1 MKIGLLS
8 YRSNPFSGGQG
19 IYIKH
24 LSLALVNLGHEV
36 DVLSGPPYP
45 ELNQGANLIKIP
57 SLDLFELEDN
67 LRLKSF
73 KLGFL
78 SNLTDLTEWLG
89 VLTGGFPEPH
99 TFGKRVDQYL
109 KESSVSYDLIHD
121 NQSLCYALLNIQRR
135 MPLVTTIHHPITRDH
150 KLSLEYTKNWKQR
163 LSTNRWH
170 SFLNMQKKVAPKLK
184 RIICPSNQSKQ
195 DVIEE
200 FKVSSSNIEVVL
212 NGVDFETFNINNEV
226 KKIPNRIVTTASSD
240 IPLKG
245 LRFLID
251 ALPSVIERYPL
262 TNLAVIGKSTKDGEV
277 EKQISRLNLE
287 SKISFYSE
295 LAEMDI
301 VNLYASAEIAVIPS
315 LYEGFGFGA
324 GEAMACGIPLISTHS
339 GGLKEVVGKAAVKVM
354 PKDSEALSIAIQEL
368 FSSSEKREHYKKVGR
383 ERIEKEFQWS
393 RAAKKYIEIF
403 EEEIDRFQYY

>member
-19 IYIKH
+19 IYLKH
-24 LSLALVNLGHEV
+24 LSLALLNLGHEV

-45 ELNQGANLIKIP
+45 ELNQGVNLIKIP

-78 SNLTDLTEWLG
+78 SNLTDLTEWLA

-109 KESSVSYDLIHD
+109 
-121 NQSLCYALLNIQRR
+121 NIQRR
-135 MPLVTTIHHPITRDH
+135 VPLVTTIHHPITRDH
-150 KLSLEYTKNWKQR
+150 KLSLEHAKNWKQR

-170 SFLNMQKKVAPKLK
+170 SFLNMQKKVTPKLN
-184 RIICPSNQSKQ
+184 RIICPSNQSKL
-195 DVIEE
+195 DVIKE
-200 FKVSSSNIEVVL
+200 FKVNPSKIEVVL
-212 NGVDFETFNINNEV
+212 NGIDFETFNINNEV
-226 KKIPNRIVTTASSD
+226 KKIPNRIITTASSD

-262 TNLAVIGKSTKDGEV
+262 TNLAVIGKATKDGEV

-403 EEEIDRFQYY
+403 EEEIDKSQHY